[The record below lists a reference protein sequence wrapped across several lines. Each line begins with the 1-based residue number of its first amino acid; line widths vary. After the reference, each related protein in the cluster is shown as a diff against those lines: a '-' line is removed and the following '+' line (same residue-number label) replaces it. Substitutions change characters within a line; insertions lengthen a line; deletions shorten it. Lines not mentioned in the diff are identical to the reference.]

1 VDLAAEL
8 QAIYDSEI
16 NVEISWFW
24 DCGFTVRLG
33 DQMNGFQAEETLA
46 TVAEIMPWLQEAIAH
61 FYPDST
67 YSQKLDVELR
77 KMAERLLFTPSRQG
91 ALIVCPHC
99 GAPNAGGSL
108 MEEVFVFYCA
118 RCGQSAEVK
127 PPNVQ

>member
-1 VDLAAEL
+1 MDVAAEL

-24 DCGFTVRLG
+24 DCGVTVRLG

-46 TVAEIMPWLQEAIAH
+46 TIAEIVPWLQEAIAH

-67 YSQKLDVELR
+67 YSQGLDAGLR
-77 KMAERLLFTPSRQG
+77 KRAERRLFTPPRQG
-91 ALIVCPHC
+91 ARVVCPHC
-99 GAPNAGGSL
+99 GAPNAGRSL

-118 RCGQSAEVK
+118 RCGQSVEVM
-127 PPNVQ
+127 PPKVQ